1 MRVPAR
7 QIQQQL
13 ESVFTAWGMSA
24 AHAAT
29 TAQLRSSLRLT
40 SK

>member
-13 ESVFTAWGMSA
+13 ESVFT
-24 AHAAT
+24 
-29 TAQLRSSLRLT
+29 RLGHVGRARGHHRAR
-40 SK
+40 